1 MENLVRSQ
9 DRREDVRVNTQVRI
23 SKELTPRVI
32 IVTRDSLQAI
42 NQSTLRQWYEDNRLV
57 VVDGIVSDV
66 KPFQRFSALPGRK
79 YKKLKLD
86 SRISPK
92 FLKGLKPE
100 NEIRIL
106 AKELSKAYHSLM
118 GILDLWGYKSD
129 LKHITARFQE
139 SRNEGLHIDA
149 YSPFQLRRAAV
160 TAYLNLDDEFR
171 IWDTSYS
178 MDELIESDE
187 FLQKTGMSRDGLKFE
202 LGRKINKTLAKEQFP
217 RTTISLAPGAAI
229 IANGATVSHEIVYGR
244 RLLAVSLCFKIK
256 HLDDD
261 SGSYLRT
268 FKRLARTKE
277 KLCVFTPY

>member
-1 MENLVRSQ
+1 MVGSQ

-23 SKELTPRVI
+23 SNELTPRVI
-32 IVTRDSLQAI
+32 VVTKESLKAI

-57 VVDGIVSDV
+57 VVDNVLSDV
-66 KPFQRFSALPGRK
+66 TPFQRFSAPTGRK

-86 SRISPK
+86 SSINPK
-92 FLKGLKPE
+92 FLKGMKPQ
-100 NEIRIL
+100 NETRVL
-106 AKELSKAYHSLM
+106 ARLLGKAYHSLM
-118 GILDLWGYKSD
+118 WILDLWGYTSD

-149 YSPFQLRRAAV
+149 YSPFQLRRAAL
-160 TAYLNLDDEFR
+160 TAYLNLDNEFR
-171 IWDTSYS
+171 IWETSYS

-187 FLQKTGMSRDGLKFE
+187 FLRKTRMSRDGLKFE

-229 IANGATVSHEIVYGR
+229 IANGATVSHEIVYGK
-244 RLLAVSLCFKIK
+244 RLLAVSICFKIK

-261 SGSYLRT
+261 SGSYLRI
-268 FKRLARTKE
+268 FQRLARTEE